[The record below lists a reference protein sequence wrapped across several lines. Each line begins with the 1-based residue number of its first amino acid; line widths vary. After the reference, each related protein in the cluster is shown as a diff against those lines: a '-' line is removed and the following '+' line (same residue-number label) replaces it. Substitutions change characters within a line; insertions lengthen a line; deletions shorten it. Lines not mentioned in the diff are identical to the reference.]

1 MGQSCTLVE
10 MTVHAPHLSRY
21 LRVSSAVAKRMAEA
35 PSVGTNG
42 ASLQI
47 VSDLAVLLPESF
59 RGGCSFG
66 AGIDPVSSAKSID
79 WYSTSCFNKDSIDAW
94 PEDGS
99 SPSSGSHPSVQFAGA
114 RPGISTPSR
123 APIFFAV
130 SRRSAVSLLA
140 ELRAASSTAFGARSG
155 VPASN
160 GGSGWYCM

>member
-1 MGQSCTLVE
+1 MPAPTIATRVMIRQAPMGQSCTLVE

-21 LRVSSAVAKRMAEA
+21 LRVSSAVAKRVEDT
-35 PSVGTNG
+35 PCVVTNCP
-42 ASLQI
+42 SLQI

-99 SPSSGSHPSVQFAGA
+99 SPSSGSPPRVQFAGA
-114 RPGISTPSR
+114 RSVISTTSR
-123 APIFFAV
+123 AP
-130 SRRSAVSLLA
+130 
-140 ELRAASSTAFGARSG
+140 
-155 VPASN
+155 
-160 GGSGWYCM
+160 M